1 MLVGLGD
8 LGSVVLEF
16 LAREDGLGRI
26 VVASRNVER
35 TTARCNLARLG
46 AIAQGCAP
54 AISFV
59 PLDLEDLEA
68 VAETVHREAPDV
80 IVSTATMQTWW
91 LPSLLPPEQ
100 RAAIYSAGFGVW
112 LPVHMTLT
120 LKLMQALREAG
131 YTGATLTAPFPDVV
145 NCVLGRLD
153 LAPTCGLGNVAQFVP
168 KVRLLAA
175 GRLGAPLD
183 AVRVLMVAHHALG
196 PAVVRS
202 KVDRMPPYFLR
213 IEHGGQDVTEA
224 IGADELLVAPY
235 RRTAGPASH
244 FLTAGTTVRLIRAL
258 LSDSGALLHEPAPH
272 GLPGGYPVV
281 VGNGSVQPAPID
293 GLTLEEAIDIN
304 ERSHRFDGIE
314 RIEPDGTVVFC
325 PEAVDALRVELGYD
339 CQRLPP
345 EESEER
351 AKELIARFR
360 EYAARYG
367 VKIDDAEKMTR

>member
-35 TTARCNLARLG
+35 GTARCNLARLG

-54 AISFV
+54 SISFV
-59 PLDLEDLEA
+59 PLDLDDLQA
-68 VAETVHREAPDV
+68 VAETVRREAPDV

-120 LKLMQALREAG
+120 LKLMQALRQAN
-131 YTGATLTAPFPDVV
+131 YAGATLTAPFPDVV
-145 NCVLGRLD
+145 NCVLGRLG

-168 KVRLLAA
+168 KVRMLAA

-224 IGADELLVAPY
+224 IGASELLVAPY

-258 LSDSGALLHEPAPH
+258 LSDSEDLLHEPAPN

-281 VGNGSVQPAPID
+281 VGRGTVQPAPID

-314 RIEPDGTVVFC
+314 RIEADGTVVFC
-325 PEAVDALRVELGYD
+325 PEAAAVLRDELGYD
-339 CQRLPP
+339 CARLPP

-360 EYAARYG
+360 EYAARHG
-367 VKIDDAEKMTR
+367 VKLDKVTR

>member
-35 TTARCNLARLG
+35 GTARCNLARLG

-59 PLDLEDLEA
+59 PLDLDDLQA
-68 VAETVHREAPDV
+68 VAETVRREAPDV

-131 YTGATLTAPFPDVV
+131 YAGATLTAPFPDVV
-145 NCVLGRLD
+145 NCVLGRLG

-168 KVRLLAA
+168 KVRMLAA
-175 GRLGAPLD
+175 GRLGVPLD

-258 LSDSGALLHEPAPH
+258 LSDSRALLHEPAPN
-272 GLPGGYPVV
+272 GLPGGYPVI
-281 VGNGSVQPAPID
+281 VGRGTVQPAPID

-314 RIEPDGTVVFC
+314 RIEADGTVVFC
-325 PEAVDALRVELGYD
+325 PEAAAVLRDELGYD
-339 CQRLPP
+339 CARLPP

-360 EYAARYG
+360 EYAERYG
-367 VKIDDAEKMTR
+367 VKLDDAEKMTR